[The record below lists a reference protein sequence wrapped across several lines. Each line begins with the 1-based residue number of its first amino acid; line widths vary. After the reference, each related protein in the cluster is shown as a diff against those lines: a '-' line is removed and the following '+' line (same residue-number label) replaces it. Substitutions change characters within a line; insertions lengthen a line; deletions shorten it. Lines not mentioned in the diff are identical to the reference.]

1 MGEVLMIFKVMPTG
15 VEVDLTKMK
24 ENIKKALPPEADLN
38 KIEEE
43 PIAFGLVA
51 LRVQVILDDRKGG
64 GDDVEAALSGV
75 EDVNSVD
82 LVDMGL
88 L

>member
-15 VEVDLTKMK
+15 VEVDLNKMK
-24 ENIKKALPPEADLN
+24 ENIKTALPSEVNLN
-38 KIEEE
+38 GIEEE

-51 LRVQVILDDRKGG
+51 LKVGVILDDRGGG
-64 GDDVEAALSGV
+64 GDEVERVLSEV
-75 EDVNSVD
+75 ADVNSVD

>member
-1 MGEVLMIFKVMPTG
+1 MGEVLMIFKLMPTG
-15 VEVDLTKMK
+15 VEVDLEKMK
-24 ENIKKALPPEADLN
+24 ENVKKALPAEVDLN
-38 KIEEE
+38 KIDEK

-51 LRVQVILDDRKGG
+51 LEVSVILDDKSGG
-64 GDDVEAALSGV
+64 GDEVERILSEV

>member
-15 VEVDLTKMK
+15 VEVDLNKMK
-24 ENIKKALPPEADLN
+24 ENIKTALPAEVNLN

-51 LRVQVILDDRKGG
+51 LKVGVIMEDRGGG
-64 GDDVEAALSGV
+64 GDEVERVLSEV

>member
-1 MGEVLMIFKVMPTG
+1 MGEVLMIFKLMPSG
-15 VEVDLTKMK
+15 VEVDLEEMK
-24 ENIKKALPPEADLN
+24 ENVKTSLPAEVKLN
-38 KIEEE
+38 KIDEK

-51 LRVQVILDDRKGG
+51 LEVSVILDDRSGG
-64 GDDVEAALSGV
+64 GDVVEEVLGNIK
-75 EDVNSVD
+75 DVNSVD

>member
-15 VEVDLTKMK
+15 VEVDLNKMK
-24 ENIKKALPPEADLN
+24 ENIKTALPSEVNLN
-38 KIEEE
+38 GIDEE

-51 LRVQVILDDRKGG
+51 LKVGVILDDRGGG
-64 GDDVEAALSGV
+64 GDEVERVLSEV
-75 EDVNSVD
+75 DEVNSVD